1 MPKKS
6 PAKSGASSSK
16 LTNKSSTKAKAGP
29 PCGTPTAGPEKAA
42 KAKPKAAKPGASSA
56 VGILPPSQRPPAA
69 DFALN
74 RDGAKP
80 ASLADYRGRKLVLFF
95 YPKADTPGCTK
106 EAIDF
111 NRLRKAFDATGT
123 DVIGISADSTRKQE
137 SFRAKYDLT
146 VPMIADEAR
155 GVIEAYG
162 AWGEKSMYGRT
173 FEGVLRTTVLIDAKG
188 RIAQVWRNV
197 KVDGHADAVL
207 AAAKALESSAE

>member
-6 PAKSGASSSK
+6 PAKSGSSSSK
-16 LTNKSSTKAKAGP
+16 LTNKSSTKPTTGRPRSTPAAG
-29 PCGTPTAGPEKAA
+29 TEKAT
-42 KAKPKAAKPGASSA
+42 KAKPNADKPGLSSA
-56 VGILPPSQRPPAA
+56 SGILPPSQRQPAA

-80 ASLADYRGRKLVLFF
+80 TSLADFRGRKLVLFF

-111 NRLRKAFDATGT
+111 NRLRKAFAAAGT
-123 DVIGISADSTRKQE
+123 DVIGISADSARKQA
-137 SFRAKYDLT
+137 SFRAKHDLT

-162 AWGEKSMYGRT
+162 AWGEKSMYGKT
-173 FEGVLRTTVLIDAKG
+173 FEGVLRTTVLIDARG
-188 RIAQVWRNV
+188 RIAQIWRSV

-207 AAAKALESSAE
+207 AAAQALDASGI